1 MIDPSDQDANESD
14 FEYVK
19 DSDLPSD
26 EIGEKESQPQ
36 QTITLIKDTDSSHQ
50 QVKQLQNED
59 EYDDE
64 DQYEN
69 ERSES
74 HEIVQGQTIQDN
86 DDDEYTE

>member
-36 QTITLIKDTDSSHQ
+36 QTITLIKDTDSSH
-50 QVKQLQNED
+50 
-59 EYDDE
+59 
-64 DQYEN
+64 
-69 ERSES
+69 
-74 HEIVQGQTIQDN
+74 
-86 DDDEYTE
+86 